1 MPPSPRRE
9 VKIGFSVERSIEAMT
24 VELQLVFQKV
34 GFCQLPF
41 KRWSRRPAKTLTF
54 SVSAR
59 PRKFLRAYCTEPR
72 GPQKRFSL
80 VLKLEGRPTGGSPGT
95 AILPLGTLPPRLL
108 TSNPTTSAIPF
119 R

>member
-1 MPPSPRRE
+1 MPPPHRRE
-9 VKIGFSVERSIEAMT
+9 VRIGFSVERSTEAIT

-41 KRWSRRPAKTLTF
+41 KRWSRRAAKTVRF

-59 PRKFLRAYCTEPR
+59 PRKFRRAYCPEPR

-80 VLKLEGRPTGGSPGT
+80 VLKLEGRPMGGSPGS
-95 AILPLGTLPPRLL
+95 AIVPLGTLPPRLI
-108 TSNPTTSAIPF
+108 TSKPTP
-119 R
+119 

>member
-54 SVSAR
+54 SVSAC

-72 GPQKRFSL
+72 GPQKRFFL
-80 VLKLEGRPTGGSPGT
+80 VLKLDGTPTGGSPGT
-95 AILPLGTLPPRLL
+95 AIVPMVMLPPRFLPL
-108 TSNPTTSAIPF
+108 KP
-119 R
+119 